1 MRRKKVER
9 KEKPSRFDYIVVRED
24 DARVSKYL
32 TPLEGTR
39 EVYGVSIE
47 HARRLSMPVAGQPAY
62 VPLEIPV
69 WQYVRAATE
78 PVPVAEA
85 HELYRTYVSSKEEE
99 EV

>member
-78 PVPVAEA
+78 PVPVYEA
-85 HELYRTYVSSKEEE
+85 HELYREAMSSIEGEEE
-99 EV
+99 